1 MRDHV
6 SKVLKIVELCETKE
20 DKTSFYQLQSM
31 IFTSYLHQQVHP
43 LHQLISPE
51 IDQSVVVVIF
61 TDL

>member
-6 SKVLKIVELCETKE
+6 SKVLKIVVLYETKE
-20 DKTSFYQLQSM
+20 DKTSLYQPHQSM
-31 IFTSYLHQQVHP
+31 IVTSYLHQQVHP

-51 IDQSVVVVIF
+51 IDQLVFVF

>member
-1 MRDHV
+1 MGDHV
-6 SKVLKIVELCETKE
+6 SKVLKIVVLYETKE
-20 DKTSFYQLQSM
+20 DKTSQSM

-51 IDQSVVVVIF
+51 IDQLVAVVIF

>member
-1 MRDHV
+1 MRD
-6 SKVLKIVELCETKE
+6 KE

-51 IDQSVVVVIF
+51 IDQLVVVVIF
-61 TDL
+61 TDI